1 MIDERSNKMVK
12 QTVKQRI
19 IETALDLFQMKGY
32 HGVSVDEIVEKAG
45 TSKGGFYHNFKSKDA
60 LLYEIHDVFISYVLK
75 ETKFVYEQNDT
86 PIEKLCAVLYAFT
99 NVFDLYQRHI
109 TVFYDESA
117 YLPHDYKQVIIEKRI
132 EYRKLMERL
141 IEEGKKSGHFREEI
155 STKITTMAII
165 GLVNWTYKWYKQN
178 GELTMEQITVYFN
191 DIILRGICT
200 EKGFEEAIEKQH
212 LLMNL
217 ENI

>member
-1 MIDERSNKMVK
+1 MAK

-19 IETALDLFQMKGY
+19 IETALDLFQTKGY
-32 HGVSVDEIVEKAG
+32 HGVSVDEIVETAG

-75 ETKFVYEQNDT
+75 ETKIVYEQHEL

-117 YLPHDYKQVIIEKRI
+117 YLPHDYKQIINEKRT
-132 EYRKLMERL
+132 EYRKL
-141 IEEGKKSGHFREEI
+141 IEQVIEDGKKSGHFRNNI
-155 STKITTMAII
+155 STTITTMAII

-178 GELTMEQITVYFN
+178 GKLSMKEITIYFN

-200 EKGFEEAIEKQH
+200 EAGFEEAAKQQH
-212 LLMNL
+212 LLLQL
-217 ENI
+217 EDIASS

>member
-1 MIDERSNKMVK
+1 MIYERGRAMVK

-19 IETALDLFQMKGY
+19 IETALDLFQQKGY

-45 TSKGGFYHNFKSKDA
+45 TSKGGFYHNFKAKDT
-60 LLYEIHDVFISYVLK
+60 LLYEIHAVFISYVLK
-75 ETKFVYEQNDT
+75 ETKVAYERHDS
-86 PIEKLCAVLYAFT
+86 PIEKVCAMLYAFT

-117 YLPHDYKQVIIEKRI
+117 YLPHDYKIIIKEKRT
-132 EYRKLMERL
+132 EYRKL
-141 IEEGKKSGHFREEI
+141 IEQVIDDGKKSGDFRENI
-155 STKITTMAII
+155 STTITTMAII

-178 GELTMEQITVYFN
+178 GKLTMEQITVYFN

-200 EKGFEEAIEKQH
+200 EQGYEQALAKSH
-212 LLMNL
+212 LLQSSN
-217 ENI
+217 

>member
-1 MIDERSNKMVK
+1 MRGAKTMVK

-19 IETALDLFQMKGY
+19 IETSLDLFQQKGY
-32 HGVSVDEIVEKAG
+32 HGVSVDEIVETAG

-75 ETKFVYEQNDT
+75 ETKAAYEQYDR
-86 PIEKLCAVLYAFT
+86 PIEKISAMLYAFT

-117 YLPHDYKQVIIEKRI
+117 YLRHDYKIIINEKRT
-132 EYRKLMERL
+132 EYRKLIERV
-141 IEEGKKSGHFREEI
+141 IEDGKKSGHFRENI
-155 STKITTMAII
+155 STTITTMAII

-178 GELTMEQITVYFN
+178 GKLTMEQITVYFN

-200 EKGFEEAIEKQH
+200 EQGYEEALAKNH
-212 LLMNL
+212 LLQSSNK
-217 ENI
+217 

>member
-1 MIDERSNKMVK
+1 MVK

-19 IETALDLFQMKGY
+19 IETALDLFQEKGY
-32 HGVSVDEIVEKAG
+32 HGVSVDEIVENAG
-45 TSKGGFYHNFKSKDA
+45 TSKGGFYHNFKAKDA

-75 ETKFVYEQNDT
+75 ETKAVYERYDS
-86 PIEKLCAVLYAFT
+86 PIEKVCAMLHAFT

-117 YLPHDYKQVIIEKRI
+117 YLPYDYKIIIKEKRT
-132 EYRKLMERL
+132 EYRKLIERA
-141 IEEGKKSGHFREEI
+141 IEDGKKSGAFRENI
-155 STKITTMAII
+155 STTITAMAII

-178 GELTMEQITVYFN
+178 GKLTMEQITVYFN

-200 EKGFEEAIEKQH
+200 EQGYEEALAKNH
-212 LLMNL
+212 LLQSSN
-217 ENI
+217 

>member
-1 MIDERSNKMVK
+1 MVK
-12 QTVKQRI
+12 PTIKERI
-19 IETALDLFQMKGY
+19 IETALDLFQQKGY

-75 ETKFVYEQNDT
+75 ETKTVYEKYDN
-86 PIEKLCAVLYAFT
+86 PIDKVCAVLYVFT
-99 NVFDLYQRHI
+99 NVFDMYQRHI

-117 YLPHDYKQVIIEKRI
+117 YLPHDYKEIIKEKRT
-132 EYRKLMERL
+132 EYRKIIEQL
-141 IEEGKKSGHFREEI
+141 IEEGKQSGHFREHI
-155 STKITTMAII
+155 STTITTMAII

-178 GELTMEQITVYFN
+178 GKLTMEQITVYFN

-200 EKGFEEAIEKQH
+200 EKGYEEALEKQH
-212 LLMNL
+212 LLNSSV
-217 ENI
+217 

>member
-1 MIDERSNKMVK
+1 MRGAKTMVK

-19 IETALDLFQMKGY
+19 IETSLDLFQQKGY
-32 HGVSVDEIVEKAG
+32 HGVSVDEIVETAG

-75 ETKFVYEQNDT
+75 ETKAAYERYDR
-86 PIEKLCAVLYAFT
+86 PIEKISAMLYAFT
-99 NVFDLYQRHI
+99 SVFDLYQRHI

-117 YLPHDYKQVIIEKRI
+117 YLRHDYKIIINEKRT
-132 EYRKLMERL
+132 EYRKLIERV
-141 IEEGKKSGHFREEI
+141 IEEGKKSGHFRENI
-155 STKITTMAII
+155 STTITTMAII

-178 GELTMEQITVYFN
+178 GKLTMEQITVYFN

-200 EKGFEEAIEKQH
+200 EQGYEEALAKNH
-212 LLMNL
+212 LLQSSN
-217 ENI
+217 E